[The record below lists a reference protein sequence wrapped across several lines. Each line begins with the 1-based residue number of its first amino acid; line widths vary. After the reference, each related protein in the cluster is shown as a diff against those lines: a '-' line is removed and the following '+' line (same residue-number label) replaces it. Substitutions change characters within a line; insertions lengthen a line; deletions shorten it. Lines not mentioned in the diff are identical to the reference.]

1 MSDGLGSHK
10 GVVVRVTP
18 EGLGIVKDDA
28 TGDIYY
34 FTFDKLP
41 GYRGESAKEAGV
53 KVGSH
58 AVFATD
64 VGSAA
69 VTSITIE

>member
-1 MSDGLGSHK
+1 MSGNFESRTGI
-10 GVVVRVTP
+10 VVQVTP
-18 EGLGIVKDDA
+18 SGLGIVKDDA
-28 TGDIYY
+28 TGHAYY
-34 FTFDKLP
+34 FTFDKIP

-58 AVFATD
+58 AIFATD